1 MRVFWRMLRRCAY
14 VLAVVVLAAGIVAW
28 FWPNAGYDPDR
39 VHPVLRELREPF
51 REVQAGYYLDGGSV
65 SVRVVDAT
73 GREVNVVF
81 KVEWHDR
88 DDGRLLIS
96 YEKMFLG
103 DINDPNRVEVPFT
116 QDSMNR
122 ALEIVDEFPI
132 GYTREGFERVNTL
145 GAYRHYPRDFMRLVW
160 LRLWCD
166 LD

>member
-1 MRVFWRMLRRCAY
+1 M
-14 VLAVVVLAAGIVAW
+14 AVVVLAAGIVAW

-88 DDGRLLIS
+88 DDGRLLIWVEDGRGRNNLPNPPVLARPVQQIRHLNLGC
-96 YEKMFLG
+96 YLILDPFL
-103 DINDPNRVEVPFT
+103 
-116 QDSMNR
+116 
-122 ALEIVDEFPI
+122 
-132 GYTREGFERVNTL
+132 RENVSR
-145 GAYRHYPRDFMRLVW
+145 RH
-160 LRLWCD
+160 
-166 LD
+166 